1 MSLNARTALSA
12 EQLGPVLD
20 AAADRSPVSGLT
32 HGFYKYPARFS
43 PTFAGITIE
52 QLSAPGDVVLDPFM
66 GGGTTVVEARSRGR
80 LAIGTDTSSLAL
92 FLARV
97 KATPL
102 SDPEMAEVSSW
113 IARQAEDIRLAD
125 APLLRGTVSDEQ
137 IRNFSGTSTW
147 RIRKFLELALDDLE
161 SIPSAAA
168 QRLARAVLLCT
179 AQWAVDTRRH
189 PKDTTSFRA
198 RLIKNFDD
206 MAFGLRAFAEAAG
219 AADRAVAIRGRR
231 RILEQR
237 RAEDLGAVSAIR
249 AWEPPRLIVTSP
261 PYPGVHVLYHRWQVD
276 GGKETPA
283 PFWIAGVEDGAA
295 AESYTL
301 APRHNLDRYFERHE
315 TAFKGLAEI
324 SDERT
329 IVVQLIAFS
338 DPGEQL
344 ERYLQSMERAG
355 FGEALNR
362 EAEPD
367 GRFWRDVPSRR
378 WYSER
383 RGATPASK
391 ELVLFHQLR

>member
-1 MSLNARTALSA
+1 MSPNAGTAISH
-12 EQLGPVLD
+12 EQLGPILD

-43 PTFAGITIE
+43 PTFAGIAIE
-52 QLSAPGDVVLDPFM
+52 QLTAPGDVVLDPFM

-97 KATPL
+97 KTTPL
-102 SDPEMAEVSSW
+102 SGPEMAEVSAW

-125 APLLRGTVSDEQ
+125 APQLRGTVSDEQ

-161 SIPSAAA
+161 SIPGAAA
-168 QRLARAVLLCT
+168 QRLARAVLLRT

-189 PKDTTSFRA
+189 PKGTTSFRTQ
-198 RLIKNFDD
+198 LIKNFDE
-206 MAFGLRAFAEAAG
+206 MASGLRAFGEAAR
-219 AADRAVAIRGRR
+219 AADRSAAVRGRR

-283 PFWIAGVEDGAA
+283 PFWIAGVDDGAA
-295 AESYTL
+295 AETYTL
-301 APRHNLDRYFERHE
+301 AYRQNVDRYFVRHE
-315 TAFKGLAEI
+315 TAFGGLAEI
-324 SDERT
+324 CDERT
-329 IVVQLIAFS
+329 ILAQLISFS
-338 DPGEQL
+338 DHERQL
-344 ERYLQSMERAG
+344 DRYLASMERAG
-355 FGEALNR
+355 FCEVLNGRAEA
-362 EAEPD
+362 D

-378 WYSER
+378 WYAKR
-383 RGATPASK
+383 RGAAAAGR
-391 ELVLFHQLR
+391 ELVLFHKLR